1 MAAIPVIGARDGR
14 PGETEGADGGHLVDL
29 LQEIFPAECAKP
41 FKACRRSYIFH
52 QGDPATAVYCL
63 VTGTVALERL
73 DEDGRMAILGIMQ
86 AGTVLAWQDLL
97 EGGSHRNSS
106 EVLAPC
112 SLLRI
117 PAATFQRGLREDPRL
132 GAALMRQALAQV
144 YAYEQHIMRLST
156 LEVPQRL
163 YSTLCAMAGPAPA
176 EDGTVEFS
184 VPLLKRDL
192 AAMIGTSPEGV
203 SRGIRRLE
211 EAEMAEFSGRTVRLR
226 VQGREGSQDGLSRRR
241 RDGR

>member
-1 MAAIPVIGARDGR
+1 MTGAPADAAAGTGLSP
-14 PGETEGADGGHLVDL
+14 L
-29 LQEIFPAECAKP
+29 LHELFPAECAKP
-41 FKACRRSYIFH
+41 LSFRKRAYIFH
-52 QGDPATAVYCL
+52 QGDAAQAVYCL
-63 VTGTVALERL
+63 VAGTVALERL

-86 AGTVLAWQDLL
+86 AGTVLAWQDLVD
-97 EGGSHRNSS
+97 GGAHRNGA

-112 SLLRI
+112 TVLVI
-117 PAATFQRGLREDPRL
+117 PAAAFLRALRDDGRL

-156 LEVPQRL
+156 LEVPERL
-163 YSTLCAMAGPAPA
+163 YSTLCSLAGPTRP
-176 EDGTVEFS
+176 EDGTVEFA

-211 EAEMAEFSGRTVRLR
+211 EADMAEFSGRNVRLR
-226 VQGREGSQDGLSRRR
+226 IPPAEGGPDGLSRRR
-241 RDGR
+241 RNGG

>member
-1 MAAIPVIGARDGR
+1 MNTETLPGDDGLIG
-14 PGETEGADGGHLVDL
+14 L
-29 LQEIFPAECAKP
+29 LHRLFPADCAKP
-41 FKACRRSYIFH
+41 VPFRKRSFLFH
-52 QGDPATAVYCL
+52 QGDAATAVYCL
-63 VTGTVALERL
+63 LSGTVAVERL

-86 AGTVLAWQDLL
+86 AGTVLAWQDLVD
-97 EGGSHRNSS
+97 GGSHRNSA
-106 EVLAPC
+106 EVLAACTVLAIP
-112 SLLRI
+112 SAPFLRS
-117 PAATFQRGLREDPRL
+117 LREDERL

-163 YSTLCAMAGPAPA
+163 YSTLCALAGPAAA
-176 EDGTVEFS
+176 EDGTIEFA

-211 EAEMAEFSGRTVRLR
+211 EAEMAEFSGRHVRLK
-226 VQGREGSQDGLSRRR
+226 VQGPDGGADTLSRRR
-241 RDGR
+241 RDR